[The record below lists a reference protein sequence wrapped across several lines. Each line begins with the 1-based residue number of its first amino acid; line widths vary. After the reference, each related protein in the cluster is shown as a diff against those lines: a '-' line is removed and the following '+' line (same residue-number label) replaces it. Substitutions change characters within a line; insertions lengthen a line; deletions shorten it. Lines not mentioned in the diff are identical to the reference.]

1 MVQVRKESSATPQGQ
16 RRDSL
21 VLHEAESNAKT
32 VDQKVNQAWALPVDA
47 RISLATSGEAKRGVG
62 SYFPGRFTSSGF
74 SLFCFIEEVFYM
86 KKYLRTGCRV
96 PILCVFIMLALI
108 CTAGAQTIAPA
119 VSDNVL
125 VDSTNYKTGAGTT
138 ALTNT
143 AALGAGLSCWQYDAT
158 GTYCVKGRYYRSDG
172 GIYSPTFLKAWPT
185 AVFTGTLSAGSN
197 VLTVTGGA
205 TPSASWIGQSVSGS
219 GDANSGYDDGTVTG
233 NFTSGSTTVTLN
245 SGTLTSAMVGI
256 TPALQS
262 GQAATT
268 TYLASGTTYAA
279 ITATNVTNQTLT
291 ISKAAIGTSTSGY
304 IFDITNSGLG
314 ASAVITAVSGSA
326 ITLSANAT
334 YSISGEIFKVTTPVV
349 GGITATTITGGSNL
363 ITLSSATGVAPG
375 MKMFYAGTPAPTGF
389 PANTVVAVNG
399 NVVTMNANTSAS
411 YATAGAQPVGFTVV
425 GEANYIEVG
434 GAAGTGNGLE
444 NPCAGCHHG
453 GPTPQSYSDSL
464 NVGGVT
470 NGPGAISNA
479 DNGSGIGPNYFVM
492 GHRNMLKKVIAS
504 AGNVWADWAGNP
516 LVMSGYNWT
525 AATYTASGVTVPVY
539 YLYGWTNAPDAAL
552 GVSPTG
558 GNTYAC
564 ARCHVTGYRFDAVG
578 PEPSQATFNPAT
590 NKYTYA
596 KLTDAQFSHGAQD
609 GTCSVI
615 SGKANV
621 TACQTAGGVWTT
633 SSWFLSGI
641 QCERCH
647 NTDVQSNASK
657 YWAGTQGRS
666 SHEGVS
672 GSGTADPTYASFPTI
687 AVGSASTALCAEC
700 HRQEVDTTPTTS
712 GTVADATGN
721 TAGIAYNLGT
731 IHPTQ
736 LPGGEAVL
744 AATLTGP
751 NQPTANSLMLFGAP
765 TVACYNSANVLQST
779 TASCVAGT
787 SGYYFTY
794 KSMPSAS
801 HGSTGIETF
810 LNSPHARFSGTFDQN
825 AQNSPDLTV
834 TGLTNAASY
843 NSDFTNW
850 GEAQNAGQFTTY
862 VPATDNGGCAGCHDV
877 HNSQL
882 VDNVYQTST
891 AANAV
896 LTTQNVASPFV
907 KQCTDCHD
915 GHTASG
921 VNHPHGSN
929 TPFDASRFP
938 NSSGLV
944 DEHGNNNS
952 ACVICHLGA
961 ATSGTAAWHYFRI
974 NPSATYTMLPTAAQY
989 AAANP
994 AGGVKMQP
1002 NTYVENVLPGSV
1014 QTGGTYNAVALDVD
1028 VACGQC
1034 HVGGNGA
1041 VSPYGLAVPAGVAIP
1056 QFTRTALADYA
1067 VNMHNSQAQAPTFS
1081 PASGTSVAPGATV
1094 TITSPQSYTLYYT
1107 TDGSTPTFASK
1118 TASGSASVTLTAGM
1132 VINAF
1137 AWSPETAITQEASAS
1152 NGFTNYANSVP
1163 SIVATAKYNTIT
1175 AKAPVIEPT
1184 AGTYSI
1190 AALPTVT
1197 IVDPWVTSGATIYY
1211 TTNGSAPT
1219 VATGTLYGGP
1229 FTLTTAGQVKA
1240 IAVVG
1245 GATSPVAST
1254 SYSYKV
1260 DQPAFS
1266 LLNGG
1271 QYPTKYIATTADAWF
1286 TDDDSNATICV
1297 GITPVT
1303 PVAGSCAAGTSAQ
1316 LTTPLILSGT
1326 SPNTTITV
1334 YAYAYDGTAVSK
1346 VVSGTYLLD
1355 DAAAAI
1361 RLNKPVDIRLI
1372 KEAR

>member
-1 MVQVRKESSATPQGQ
+1 VFSFELFFQEVVFMKQIQ
-16 RRDSL
+16 RAGL
-21 VLHEAESNAKT
+21 
-32 VDQKVNQAWALPVDA
+32 
-47 RISLATSGEAKRGVG
+47 
-62 SYFPGRFTSSGF
+62 
-74 SLFCFIEEVFYM
+74 
-86 KKYLRTGCRV
+86 RV
-96 PILCVFIMLALI
+96 PILCLLVALALV
-108 CTAGAQTIAPA
+108 CSAGAQTIAPA

-138 ALTNT
+138 AATNT
-143 AALGAGLSCWQYDAT
+143 AALGAGLSCWQYDTT

-172 GIYSPTFLKAWPT
+172 AIYSSNFLKSWPT
-185 AVFTGTLSAGSN
+185 AVFTGSLSAGSN

-205 TPSASWIGQSVSGS
+205 TPSASWIGQTVTGS
-219 GDANSGYDDGTVTG
+219 GDAKSGYDDGTVTG
-233 NFTSGSTTVTLN
+233 SFGTGSATISLTA
-245 SGTLTSAMVGI
+245 GTLTNAMVGI
-256 TPALQS
+256 TPTLQS
-262 GQAATT
+262 GQASTSSC
-268 TYLASGTTYAA
+268 LQSGNAYSA
-279 ITATNVTNQTLT
+279 ITSTNVTNQTLT
-291 ISKAAIGTSTSGY
+291 MTKTATCSTGGW
-304 IFDITNSGLG
+304 IFDLTNSGLG
-314 ASAVITAVSGSA
+314 ATAVITAVSGSA

-334 YSISGEIFKVTTPVV
+334 YSITGEIFKVTTPVV
-349 GGITATTITGGSNL
+349 GGITATITAGS
-363 ITLSSATGVAPG
+363 TQVVLSSAAGVVPG
-375 MKMFYAGTPAPTGF
+375 MKMFYAGQTAPTGF
-389 PANTVVAVNG
+389 PSNTVAAVNG
-399 NVVTMNANTSAS
+399 NTVTMTTATAAT
-411 YATAGAQPVGFTVV
+411 YVTAGAQPVGFTVV

-434 GAAGTGNGLE
+434 GAAGTGNSLE

-453 GPTPQSYSDSL
+453 GPTPQAYSDSL

-492 GHRNMLKKVIAS
+492 GHRNMLKKVIP
-504 AGNVWADWAGNP
+504 GDVWADWAGNA

-525 AATYTASGVTVPVY
+525 AATYTSGGVTVPLY

-564 ARCHVTGYRFDAVG
+564 ARCHTTGYRFDAVG
-578 PEPSQATFNPAT
+578 PEPSLATFVPST

-609 GTCSVI
+609 GTCSNI
-615 SGKANV
+615 AGKASV
-621 TACQTAGGVWTT
+621 TACQALGATWTT

-687 AVGSASTALCAEC
+687 AVGTASTALCGEC

-721 TAGIAYNLGT
+721 SAGVAYNLGT

-736 LPGGEAVL
+736 LPGGETTL
-744 AATLTGP
+744 ANTLTGP
-751 NQPTANSLMLFGAP
+751 NQPTANSLSLFNAP
-765 TVACYNSANVLQST
+765 TLACYNSANVKQST

-787 SGYYFTY
+787 AGYYFTY
-794 KSMPSAS
+794 ASMPSAS

-825 AQNSPDLTV
+825 AQNSPDLSVVFNGT
-834 TGLTNAASY
+834 Y

-850 GEAQNAGQFTTY
+850 GEAQNNGQFSTY

-896 LTTQNVASPFV
+896 LTTQNIASPFV
-907 KQCTDCHD
+907 KQCTDCHAS
-915 GHTASG
+915 HTASG

-929 TPFDASRFP
+929 TPFDATKFP

-944 DEHGNNNS
+944 DEAGNNNS
-952 ACVICHLGA
+952 PCVICHTAA

-974 NPSATYTMLPTAAQY
+974 NPSATYTMLPTAAAY

-1002 NTYVENVLPGSV
+1002 ITYTENVLPGSV
-1014 QTGGTYNAVALDVD
+1014 QTAANYGAVALDVD
-1028 VACGQC
+1028 IACGQC

-1041 VSPYGLAVPAGVAIP
+1041 VNPYGLAVPSGVQMP
-1056 QFTRTALADYA
+1056 QFTRTALSDYA
-1067 VNMHNSQAQAPTFS
+1067 VNMHNAQAKAPTFS
-1081 PASGTSVAPGATV
+1081 PASGSSVAPGSSV
-1094 TITSPQSYTLYYT
+1094 TITSPQGYTLYYT
-1107 TDGSTPTFASK
+1107 LDGSTPTFASSS
-1118 TASGSASVTLTAGM
+1118 ASGSAIVTLTSGM
-1132 VINAF
+1132 KINAF
-1137 AWSPETAITQEASAS
+1137 AWSQESAVTQEASAS
-1152 NGFTNYANSVP
+1152 TGFTSYANSVP
-1163 SIVATAKYNTIT
+1163 SVVATATYNTIT
-1175 AKAPVIEPT
+1175 AKAPVIEPST
-1184 AGTYSI
+1184 GTFSNV
-1190 AALPTVT
+1190 ALPTVT
-1197 IVDPWVTSGATIYY
+1197 IADPWLKTGQTATIYY
-1211 TTNGSAPT
+1211 TTNGSIPS
-1219 VATGTLYGGP
+1219 ATNGTTYLAP
-1229 FTLTTAGQVKA
+1229 FTLTATGQVKA
-1240 IAVVG
+1240 VAIVG
-1245 GATSPVAST
+1245 GVSSPVAGT
-1254 SYSYKV
+1254 SYTFSV
-1260 DQPAFS
+1260 DRPAFV
-1266 LLNGG
+1266 G
-1271 QYPTKYIATTADAWF
+1271 QLPTKYTGSSVNVLL
-1286 TDDDSNATICV
+1286 TDDDPNATICV
-1297 GITPVT
+1297 GISAVT

-1316 LTTPLILSGT
+1316 VNTTPLVLTGSGT
-1326 SPNTTITV
+1326 PTTIVV

-1346 VVSGTYLLD
+1346 VVTGTYLLSQP
-1355 DAAAAI
+1355 
-1361 RLNKPVDIRLI
+1361 LY
-1372 KEAR
+1372 